1 MNKEMRTSML
11 LGQSLLIVL
20 VWLGWVLLMRWFPEP
35 FANVYLRGL
44 VRIGILLVPA
54 YLFLRKSGT
63 PWLEGWYLRVNWQ
76 RGVIV
81 GLVVS
86 ALFLSFTYF
95 AQSREAEL
103 VWQLPVK
110 ADTWFNWII
119 GSPFAEEAW
128 FRAVLFGELD
138 RKYGLTYALLGS
150 SLMFGLLHLPT
161 WIFFRWHVCQL
172 NCPIIWQHCF
182 VWFGFCPF
190 IQGDGFVVG
199 LAGSPL
205 VKQSIYSRVPAL
217 IQGNGVIEGFL

>member
-161 WIFFRWHVCQL
+161 WIFLDGMSASLIAQSFGNIVLYGLVFALLFRATGSLWASLVPHWL
-172 NCPIIWQHCF
+172 NNL
-182 VWFGFCPF
+182 F
-190 IQGDGFVVG
+190 IQG
-199 LAGSPL
+199 
-205 VKQSIYSRVPAL
+205 
-217 IQGNGVIEGFL
+217 FLR

>member
-1 MNKEMRTSML
+1 MNVDMNKEMRTSML

-161 WIFFRWHVCQL
+161 WILLDGMSASLIAQSFGNIVLYGLVFALLFRATGSLWASLVPHWL
-172 NCPIIWQHCF
+172 NNL
-182 VWFGFCPF
+182 F
-190 IQGDGFVVG
+190 IQG
-199 LAGSPL
+199 
-205 VKQSIYSRVPAL
+205 
-217 IQGNGVIEGFL
+217 FLR

>member
-54 YLFLRKSGT
+54 YLFLRKSRT

-119 GSPFAEEAW
+119 ASPFAEEAW

-161 WIFFRWHVCQL
+161 WIFLDGMSASLIAQSFGNIVLYGLVFALLFRATGSLWASLVPHWL
-172 NCPIIWQHCF
+172 NNL
-182 VWFGFCPF
+182 F
-190 IQGDGFVVG
+190 IQG
-199 LAGSPL
+199 
-205 VKQSIYSRVPAL
+205 
-217 IQGNGVIEGFL
+217 FLR